1 MSINNSPLIIIR
13 GGGDL
18 ASGVALRLQRVGFQ
32 VAILELP
39 APLAVRRT
47 VCFSEAVYEGM
58 HTVEAVTARLVSA
71 DQFQVALEAGEIP
84 VLIDPQA
91 NILRNQFLTSPQ
103 STFVVDARLLKSAPE
118 PLAMAVPLHIGLGPG
133 FCAGVNCHA
142 VIETRRSHTLGRV
155 LWSGET
161 QPASGQP
168 EGDARRVLRAPM
180 AGNVNPLKQIGEHC
194 EEGEVIAVIQSSIEN
209 RGLDT
214 PLEGHTSTGAVRRSG
229 LLDHQSKIVSPFN
242 GVLRGLIHARVK
254 VIEGMKIGDIDSR
267 DDPSICSLVS
277 DKALSVGGGVLEA
290 ILIKLKDAE

>member
-1 MSINNSPLIIIR
+1 MFPNKTMQINNKPLILIR

-18 ASGVALRLQRVGFQ
+18 ASGVALRLHRVGFQ
-32 VAILELP
+32 AVILELP

-58 HTVEAVTARLVSA
+58 YTVEDVTARLVSA

-91 NILRNQFLTSPQ
+91 NVLRNQFLTSPQ

-118 PLAMAVPLHIGLGPG
+118 PLAMDVALHIGLGPG
-133 FCAGVNCHA
+133 FCAGDNCHA

-161 QPASGQP
+161 QPDSGQP
-168 EGDARRVLRAPM
+168 EGDPRRVLRAPIS
-180 AGNVNPLKQIGEHC
+180 GNVNPLKQIGEHC
-194 EEGEVIAVIQSSIEN
+194 KEGEVIAVISH
-209 RGLDT
+209 GDD
-214 PLEGHTSTGAVRRSG
+214 VRDQYSV
-229 LLDHQSKIVSPFN
+229 ISPFD
-242 GVLRGLIHARVK
+242 GILRGLIHPHVM
-254 VIEGMKIGDIDSR
+254 VTEGMKIGDIDPR
-267 DDPSICSLVS
+267 DDLSICSLVS

-290 ILIKLKDAE
+290 ILIKLKEPE